1 MNKQVCP
8 TTMTSL
14 GDRKMAFTISTA
26 AVDRDGDTIDPRG
39 WQLDNYRRSPVVL
52 WAHDHTQP
60 PIGKASNLWS
70 DAKGLH
76 ATVEFPPTG
85 IYPFADQVHDL
96 VKTGFLSAT
105 SVGFIPKESR
115 PSKTGQ
121 AITQAELLEF
131 SIVSVPSNPQAL
143 LMHRSID
150 TTAVKK
156 WLNQSDDTLLDWDA
170 INAGP
175 EVDVTASEVLQAL
188 HALTPALREGVRAGI
203 KMQAQLAAHAAI
215 CRLTGRLD

>member
-143 LMHRSID
+143 VMHRSID

-175 EVDVTASEVLQAL
+175 EVDVSPQDVLRAVEAL
-188 HALTPALREGVRAGI
+188 VPALREGLRAGI